1 MKPLI
6 PILLLLLTGCAA
18 SRPLGAI
25 GLGAGGAV
33 VASELS
39 HGDPAMTA
47 VGAAGGVLA
56 SEGLHYLARR
66 ETAKAYR
73 SGYDQGRS
81 DAVKAQYWL
90 YVGLQRTSRPQVR
103 LYPVVLPEQRI
114 NGVWYAPSVKQLRF
128 EE

>member
-6 PILLLLLTGCAA
+6 PIVLLLLCGCAA

-90 YVGLQRTSRPQVR
+90 YVGLQRNSRPQVR

-114 NGVWYAPSVKQLRF
+114 NGVWYAPSVKQLRI

>member
-1 MKPLI
+1 MKTLLLPV
-6 PILLLLLTGCAA
+6 LLLLSGCAA

-33 VASELS
+33 LASELS
-39 HGDPAMTA
+39 HGDPGLTA
-47 VGAAGGVLA
+47 AGAAGGVLL
-56 SEGLHYLARR
+56 SEGVHYLARR

-90 YVGLQRTSRPQVR
+90 YVGMQRPRGSQVR
-103 LYPVVLPEQRI
+103 LYPVVVPEQRI
-114 NGVWYAPSVKQLRF
+114 DGVTYAPSVKLLRI